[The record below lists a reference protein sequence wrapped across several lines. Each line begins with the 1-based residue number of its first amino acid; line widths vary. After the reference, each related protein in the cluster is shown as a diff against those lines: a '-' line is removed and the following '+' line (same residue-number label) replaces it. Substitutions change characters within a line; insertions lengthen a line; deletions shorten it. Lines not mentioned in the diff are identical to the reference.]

1 VAAGSMSAPSSTLSC
16 VLTFCYV
23 RVNLVKA
30 TYEQVRNL
38 NECRTHQNGSHMMTI
53 SARIFRFPA
62 MLGTLVLP
70 GAALAAQ
77 PHPWQTSFQ
86 EAATP
91 LMEQITSFHT
101 LLLIIITGITL
112 FVLALL
118 IWVVIKYNAKA
129 NPAPSKT
136 THNTTIEVLWT
147 VIPVVILVVIAVPSF
162 KLLYYA
168 DVIPEADMTIKA
180 TGNQWYWSYEY
191 PDHGNFT
198 FDANMVATE
207 DLKPG
212 QPRLLESDN
221 RIVVPVATVVRVQ
234 VTAADVLHSW
244 AMPAFGVKVDAV
256 PGRLNETWFGPVK
269 QEGVYYGQCSELC
282 GTRHGFMPIAV
293 EVVSR
298 EKFDAWVAKAKVEFA
313 ANDGEPAVRMLAQ
326 NETK

>member
-1 VAAGSMSAPSSTLSC
+1 MSAPSLTLSC
-16 VLTFCYV
+16 VSILCYV
-23 RVNLVKA
+23 HVNLVLA
-30 TYEQVRNL
+30 AYEQISNL

-53 SARIFRFPA
+53 SARIFRFVA

-70 GAALAAQ
+70 SAALAAQ

-118 IWVVIKYNAKA
+118 IWVVIKFNAKA
-129 NPAPSKT
+129 NPTPSKT

-180 TGNQWYWSYEY
+180 TGNQWYWNYEY

-221 RIVVPVATVVRVQ
+221 KGGFVP
-234 VTAADVLHSW
+234 S
-244 AMPAFGVKVDAV
+244 
-256 PGRLNETWFGPVK
+256 
-269 QEGVYYGQCSELC
+269 
-282 GTRHGFMPIAV
+282 
-293 EVVSR
+293 
-298 EKFDAWVAKAKVEFA
+298 
-313 ANDGEPAVRMLAQ
+313 
-326 NETK
+326 